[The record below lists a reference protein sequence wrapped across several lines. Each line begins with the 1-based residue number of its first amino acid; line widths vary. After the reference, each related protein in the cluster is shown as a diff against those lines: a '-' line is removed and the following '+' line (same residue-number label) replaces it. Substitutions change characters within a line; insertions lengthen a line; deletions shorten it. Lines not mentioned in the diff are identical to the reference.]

1 MAFASIHIPGFLIQA
16 LVRGEP
22 ELRNRPI
29 ALIDGAAP
37 LWKVVAANETAFR
50 AGIQIGM
57 TKSQATQF
65 CDIEIRHRSQP
76 QERAAHAALLDLGWS
91 MSPRI
96 EDTASDTIVADV
108 DGLSSLFG
116 AAGNIAREFVARAT
130 RLGLAANVAIASNIE
145 AVLLASRGFAGIT
158 LIPPGAEARQ
168 LGDLPVE
175 ALPATQETF
184 GILDRWG
191 IRTCAALAALPLLDL
206 SERLGQQGAHLHE
219 LARGAHNRSLVRAQT
234 SLCFEEEMALEDSVD
249 DLEPLSFI
257 LGRLLDHLC
266 ARSNARALA
275 VQSIRVRFELES
287 AFENGIPLRTDRSV
301 DKMPFAQPY
310 EKFLSLPAPVRDSKM
325 LLKLLRLRLQS
336 EPPNA
341 PILKVMVSAEPA
353 RPRTA
358 QGGLFVPISP
368 DPERLELTIARLAN
382 LIGDANIGSPD
393 LIDTHRPDAFR
404 IIPFRPSNI
413 AAENRTAAKSRL
425 RQNKGNKT
433 AQTAAERGTEEPR
446 RPLAAFRAFRPP
458 VPAKVDLRNSRPA
471 RVAFNGRLAS
481 VLVASGPWRASGDW
495 WREDAWQQDEW
506 DLELRFEPM
515 PRQFSNAELPQTAQH
530 GFYCIYFDAIRQC
543 WFIRGMY
550 D

>member
-145 AVLLASRGFAGIT
+145 AALLASRGFAGIT

-175 ALPATQETF
+175 ALPATQETLE
-184 GILDRWG
+184 ILDRWG
-191 IRTCAALAALPLLDL
+191 IRTCAALAELPLLDL
-206 SERLGQQGAHLHE
+206 SQRLGQQGVHLHE
-219 LARGAHNRSLVRAQT
+219 LARGANNRSLVLAQT
-234 SLCFEEEMALEDSVD
+234 TLYFEEEMALEDSVE

-266 ARSNARALA
+266 ARLNARALA

-287 AFENGIPLRTDRSV
+287 TFENGIQLRTVRHV
-301 DKMPFAQPY
+301 DKNPFDKIF
-310 EKFLSLPAPVRDSKM
+310 EKSLTLPVPVRDSKM

-353 RPRTA
+353 RPRAA
-358 QGGLFVPISP
+358 QGGLFVPVSP
-368 DPERLELTIARLAN
+368 DPEKLELTIARLAN
-382 LIGDANIGSPD
+382 LVGDVNIGSPD
-393 LIDTHRPDAFR
+393 LVDTHRPDAFR

-413 AAENRTAAKSRL
+413 AVENRTAAKSRP
-425 RQNKGNKT
+425 RQTKGNKPV
-433 AQTAAERGTEEPR
+433 QTASAALEERR

-515 PRQFSNAELPQTAQH
+515 PRQFSNAELQQTAQH